1 MPSEQPLRERLKAD
15 RTLLDKAYAF
25 AEATGIPL
33 SLISGGG
40 EYLARTEGFATHM
53 PCHVLQ
59 REHDP
64 ARRACLDSH
73 HKALRES
80 IRWGEAYIGPCCGFF
95 MQIVMPVMEENHPVA
110 CLVAAPFLMVP
121 PSDLEEEELKLTP
134 KRLRETRAFQES
146 LSRVPVIKD
155 NKISRVVGDLFQV
168 ADALSWPD
176 LSCLAEVRE
185 VQRLQGKI
193 ADRICDLKEM
203 YVREFDSNSLITLS
217 YAQETELQSRIRL
230 GDTAGAKEILYTLLA
245 IILSQY
251 LDNMEMVKI
260 SILELFVIL
269 SRMAVESGAKT
280 EEILGMKYGYV
291 TQLASF
297 KDQERFCLWIVH
309 VLERLVNT
317 IQQSVTAK
325 SDRRLRQA
333 FEYVEANYSKRL
345 PVDEVAR
352 HVSLSPSRLSHIM
365 KSELG
370 ITLSDYVT
378 RTRINKAKALLL
390 ETEMSVCQVALE
402 VGYPDQSYFT
412 KAFKALEGCTPKTF
426 RHEGGQ
432 VALSPIP
439 TRPGGRRRKSRQWTA

>member
-1 MPSEQPLRERLKAD
+1 
-15 RTLLDKAYAF
+15 
-25 AEATGIPL
+25 
-33 SLISGGG
+33 
-40 EYLARTEGFATHM
+40 
-53 PCHVLQ
+53 
-59 REHDP
+59 
-64 ARRACLDSH
+64 
-73 HKALRES
+73 
-80 IRWGEAYIGPCCGFF
+80 
-95 MQIVMPVMEENHPVA
+95 
-110 CLVAAPFLMVP
+110 
-121 PSDLEEEELKLTP
+121 
-134 KRLRETRAFQES
+134 
-146 LSRVPVIKD
+146 
-155 NKISRVVGDLFQV
+155 
-168 ADALSWPD
+168 
-176 LSCLAEVRE
+176 
-185 VQRLQGKI
+185 
-193 ADRICDLKEM
+193 
-203 YVREFDSNSLITLS
+203 
-217 YAQETELQSRIRL
+217 
-230 GDTAGAKEILYTLLA
+230 
-245 IILSQY
+245 
-251 LDNMEMVKI
+251 
-260 SILELFVIL
+260 
-269 SRMAVESGAKT
+269 
-280 EEILGMKYGYV
+280 MKYGYV

-309 VLERLVNT
+309 VLERLINA
-317 IQQSVTAK
+317 IEQSVTAK